1 MMKRTLRSHH
11 WGPTIAAFAAFGAL
25 GGTGAYWALQLFAP
39 PVAIAPA
46 GSLVDTRSAPDLVTA
61 QALFG
66 SADSAAV
73 PLPGLNIRVIGV
85 AASPARGSAVL
96 VVDSKAAKAFLV
108 GDDVGDGL
116 RLVEVR
122 PDAAILER
130 KGVRIELPAPQ
141 RPTVALLSSGPGS
154 APSPPDTAIDREAA
168 RTRADD
174 PAIEATTL
182 SPQGAPAADPAQ
194 FSGIRASS
202 TRTARTPTQ
211 PNEADAAPDGATR

>member
-1 MMKRTLRSHH
+1 MMKRTHRPRH
-11 WGPTIAAFAAFGAL
+11 WGPTIVAFAAFGAL

-46 GSLVDTRSAPDLVTA
+46 GSLVDTRSAPDLVAA

-66 SADSAAV
+66 SASTGVAPAD
-73 PLPGLNIRVIGV
+73 LDIRVIGV

-96 VVDSKAAKAFLV
+96 VVDSNAAKAFLV

-122 PDAAILER
+122 PDAAVLER
-130 KGVRIELPAPQ
+130 KGVRIELRAPQ
-141 RPTVALLSSGPGS
+141 RPSVALLSSGPGS
-154 APSPPDTAIDREAA
+154 APSPPDTPIEREAA

-174 PAIEATTL
+174 PAIEAGTL
-182 SPQGAPAADPAQ
+182 SPYGAPAADPAQ
-194 FSGIRASS
+194 FSGIRARS
-202 TRTARTPTQ
+202 TRPSHTPTQ
-211 PNEADAAPDGATR
+211 PDEPDDATR